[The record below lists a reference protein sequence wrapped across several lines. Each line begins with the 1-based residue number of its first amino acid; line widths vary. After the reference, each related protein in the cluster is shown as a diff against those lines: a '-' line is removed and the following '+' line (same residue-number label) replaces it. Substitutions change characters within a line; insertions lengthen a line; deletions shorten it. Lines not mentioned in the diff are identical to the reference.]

1 MPKRK
6 THNDFIKELNKI
18 NTDVD
23 VLEQYINNNSKMKCR
38 CKI

>member
-18 NTDVD
+18 NKEVD
-23 VLEQYINNNSKMKCR
+23 ILDELFA
-38 CKI
+38 